1 MLSVLTMAASPN
13 WIQFV
18 DHTGWREAAKVLALT
33 IAGTGTCV
41 IPVDKELFA
50 KLLTA
55 AIEELPRELEY
66 SEVCDD
72 GTERD
77 GVKR

>member
-1 MLSVLTMAASPN
+1 M
-13 WIQFV
+13 
-18 DHTGWREAAKVLALT
+18 LALT